1 MPFWISSCLS
11 FVNLLIKSF
20 WTIFD
25 KLISLVPARNL
36 LLFTSHVL
44 IKYSICSKEGEAVF
58 ISPPEKE
65 IFSVFSKRI
74 IFELSRTF
82 FLSSWFKTSLKTFL
96 FSFIDNELSIIS
108 FSCPGYLKLF
118 LKSPTPIPKA
128 NKIKNT

>member
-44 IKYSICSKEGEAVF
+44 IKYSICSKEGEAVV
-58 ISPPEKE
+58 ISSPKKE
-65 IFSVFSKRI
+65 IFSRVPERI
-74 IFELSRTF
+74 IFDLSRAF
-82 FLSSWFKTSLKTFL
+82 FYRL
-96 FSFIDNELSIIS
+96 
-108 FSCPGYLKLF
+108 GLKLH
-118 LKSPTPIPKA
+118 
-128 NKIKNT
+128 